1 MTDRMIRNLLFDL
14 GGVIMDI
21 DRDRCVA
28 EFKALGMEG
37 ADEFFGLYE
46 QTGPFLD
53 LERGAIGAGE
63 FRTRMRELLPGGG
76 AGLTDDALD
85 AALFRF
91 LVGIPKHRLDS
102 LREMRLKGYKIYMLS
117 NTNPIMWRGFISEE
131 FVRSGGH
138 TMDWYFDGTVTSFE
152 AKVCKPDAQIFD
164 YACRKL
170 CIRPEETLFFDD
182 SAANCKAAEALGFA
196 TACVAPGTEMADQL
210 PR

>member
-1 MTDRMIRNLLFDL
+1 
-14 GGVIMDI
+14 MDI

-53 LERGAIGAGE
+53 LERGVIGADE
-63 FRTRMRELLPGGG
+63 FRSRMRGLLPGGG
-76 AGLTDDALD
+76 ADLTDGALD

-91 LVGIPKHRLDS
+91 LVGIPAHRLAS

-117 NTNPIMWRGFISEE
+117 NTNAIMWHGFIADE

-138 TMDWYFDGTVTSFE
+138 PMDWYFDGTVTSFE
-152 AKVCKPDAQIFD
+152 AKVCKPDAKIFD

-182 SAANCKAAEALGFA
+182 SSANCQAAGALGFA
-196 TACVAPGTEMADQL
+196 TACVAPGTEMADRL